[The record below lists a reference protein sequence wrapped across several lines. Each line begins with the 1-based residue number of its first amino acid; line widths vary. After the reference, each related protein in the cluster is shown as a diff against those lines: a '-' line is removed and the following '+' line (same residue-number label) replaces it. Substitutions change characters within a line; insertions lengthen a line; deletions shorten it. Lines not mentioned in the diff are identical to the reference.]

1 MDTYMWAMS
10 AIRESIRQL
19 QTLLVLDLKI
29 YCLSRKLRPSIEI
42 EAIGNDMGVERIDS
56 LEKKEWRDVEELE
69 TVSDDDVLLKSMG
82 KAPQLKRQV
91 CQCSSPEMRMMR

>member
-1 MDTYMWAMS
+1 
-10 AIRESIRQL
+10 
-19 QTLLVLDLKI
+19 
-29 YCLSRKLRPSIEI
+29 
-42 EAIGNDMGVERIDS
+42 MGVERIDS